1 MYFKRKSNVIFRDYE
16 HFGYITDN
24 RNFGY
29 KQPDDDEN
37 DIGDKIV
44 SQSGI
49 IFLAAL
55 GTEAQ
60 TLDDLAQKISVN
72 FTDVDIET
80 IKIDAMEFYH
90 LLELD
95 GVVVS
100 AKTLQECNEKDLTF
114 SYMNVVKHKEEYC
127 QQALTLG
134 DSTQDFF
141 DEYFRGKP
149 QLTNLHMEIT
159 SNCNERCVHCYIP
172 HENKI
177 AHMEP
182 KLFYNIL
189 EQCKK
194 MNVLHLTLSGGE
206 PMMHD
211 NFVDFLRKCNQFNF
225 SVNVLSNLV
234 LLNNDMLEEMK
245 RNKLLGVQVS
255 LYSMEPDIHDSITK
269 IKGSFEKTKESI
281 LKLWEN
287 NIPLQISCPI
297 MKQNSKSYEGVIKW
311 GEALNINVSS
321 DYVIIGRYN
330 NTTQNLCSRL
340 SVSDVKEFINKKFS
354 EDPYYLNRL
363 ERELNKKKQMTPND
377 FVCSVCHSSICISD
391 NGDIYPC
398 AGWQGNL
405 LGNVKEASLSE
416 IWDNSKK
423 VQYLRNLRRGDFPQC
438 IECSESE
445 FCTMCMVRNANEH
458 PLGDPLIVN
467 EYFCDIAKIN
477 REMFF
482 CWKQNSIKPLGRC

>member
-29 KQPDDDEN
+29 KQANDDEN

-49 IFLAAL
+49 IFLSAL
-55 GTEAQ
+55 DVEAQ
-60 TLDDLAQKISVN
+60 TLDDLVKKISMN
-72 FTDVDIET
+72 FADVDVET

-90 LLELD
+90 LLELE
-95 GVVVS
+95 GFVVS
-100 AKTLQECNEKDLTF
+100 AETLWECNEKDSSF
-114 SYMNVVKHKEEYC
+114 SYTDVVKCEDERY
-127 QQALTLG
+127 QQTLTLG
-134 DSTQDFF
+134 NSTQDFF
-141 DEYFRGKP
+141 DEFFGGKP

-172 HENKI
+172 HENKL

-182 KLFYNIL
+182 ELFYEIL
-189 EQCKK
+189 EQCKE

-211 NFVDFLRKCNQFNF
+211 NFVDFLRKCNQYNF

-234 LLNNDMLEEMK
+234 LLNNDILEEMK

-255 LYSMEPDIHDSITK
+255 LYSMKPDIHDAITQV
-269 IKGSFEKTKESI
+269 KGSFTKTKESI
-281 LKLWEN
+281 LRLWES

-297 MKQNSKSYEGVIKW
+297 MKQNSECYEDVIKW
-311 GEALNINVSS
+311 GKSLNINVSS

-330 NTTQNLCSRL
+330 NTTQNLCNRL
-340 SVSDVKEFINKKFS
+340 SAIDIEKFINRKFL
-354 EDPYYLNRL
+354 EDPHYLKRL
-363 ERELNKKKQMTPND
+363 EQQINQKKKMTPDD
-377 FVCSVCHSSICISD
+377 FVCSVCHASICISD

-398 AGWQGNL
+398 AGWQGYT
-405 LGNVKEASLSE
+405 LGNAKEVSLNE
-416 IWDNSKK
+416 IWNDSKK
-423 VQYLRNLRRGDFPQC
+423 VQYLRSLRRQNFPKC
-438 IECSESE
+438 IECTESE

-458 PLGDPLIVN
+458 PLGDPLAVN
-467 EYFCDIAKIN
+467 EFFCDIAKISKKIYF
-477 REMFF
+477 R
-482 CWKQNSIKPLGRC
+482 WKQNPIDY